1 MENISV
7 LTNNNNNNMSIQ
19 NLNPYNNEDEKHN
32 SDVSNPEKNSTNDLF
47 SSFYEKFNNIF
58 SFIEETK
65 QNNKY
70 LEDEIDDNLIE
81 TLYNL
86 CDLFINYMKN
96 INDFANFK
104 INQEDQELIIHSY
117 ENFVRQC
124 KEYNDKPKVKQLENE
139 ISNLLDLLFNNT
151 SEAVNTLF
159 SADSFFMDH
168 VENLKLKMSEK
179 NQKIQFENERLKK
192 LELEKQV
199 EEFDETFE
207 ANKQKNDEMDE
218 TINKLKKDINKMNEK
233 IEKYDN
239 YMKTKRK
246 EIDIDFSDTLEC
258 KERIK
263 LLENC
268 IKTTERHMKTT
279 QLAPLKIVENCAD
292 YIIFEFMTT
301 RNLMR
306 FKVSNYESGNVQI
319 EINPYEENILAYI
332 NKNVKKCKDISEISY
347 LIKEA
352 IYLNFLDL

>member
-7 LTNNNNNNMSIQ
+7 LTNNNMSVK
-19 NLNPYNNEDEKHN
+19 NLNPYNNNDEEKQN
-32 SDVSNPEKNSTNDLF
+32 SDVLNQERNSTNDLF
-47 SSFYEKFNNIF
+47 SSFYEKFNDIF
-58 SFIEETK
+58 LFIEDTTK
-65 QNNKY
+65 NNNC
-70 LEDEIDDNLIE
+70 LEDEVDDNLIK

-86 CDLFINYMKN
+86 CELFLNYMKN

-104 INQEDQELIIHSY
+104 ISQQDQELIIHSY

-199 EEFDETFE
+199 EQFDESFE
-207 ANKQKNDEMDE
+207 ANKKKNNEMDE
-218 TINKLKKDINKMNEK
+218 TINKLKKDINKLNEK

-239 YMKTKRK
+239 FMKMKRK
-246 EIDIDFSDTLEC
+246 EIDIDFSDTLDC

-263 LLENC
+263 LLENW
-268 IKTTERHMKTT
+268 
-279 QLAPLKIVENCAD
+279 
-292 YIIFEFMTT
+292 
-301 RNLMR
+301 
-306 FKVSNYESGNVQI
+306 
-319 EINPYEENILAYI
+319 
-332 NKNVKKCKDISEISY
+332 
-347 LIKEA
+347 
-352 IYLNFLDL
+352 